1 MRLLAAGLVA
11 SFAAMPLMALPAHA
25 QFGGGGSN
33 DADVQYKLDQ
43 KAREDINQRY
53 LDTVKR
59 TRRTLAEPETNND
72 PWAGLRS
79 TKPEK
84 RPRR

>member
-33 DADVQYKLDQ
+33 DADV
-43 KAREDINQRY
+43 
-53 LDTVKR
+53 
-59 TRRTLAEPETNND
+59 
-72 PWAGLRS
+72 
-79 TKPEK
+79 
-84 RPRR
+84 